1 MGVARWVVGMDSYAE
16 RDGAVS
22 VSPTRPTGSEYGA
35 SFPVPTMPYTDPIVL
50 GLLIVSLI
58 GSLAYQWRRGLRG
71 GRLAVVAFAMF
82 YGLSV
87 IVALGMHNVDV
98 LYGLAHR
105 RESFGTGKPFSWG
118 WHTYSLLLF
127 GALLVWLGVLCV
139 RHALRM
145 GRGEADARGEFL
157 RLAGIMLLI
166 VLPVVWI
173 QAIFGVAGSV
183 LSVIALLVVGLGWA
197 RVGDSRDWVV

>member
-1 MGVARWVVGMDSYAE
+1 
-16 RDGAVS
+16 
-22 VSPTRPTGSEYGA
+22 
-35 SFPVPTMPYTDPIVL
+35 MPYTDPIVL

-58 GSLAYQWRRGLRG
+58 GSVAYQWRRGLRG

-105 RESFGTGKPFSWG
+105 RESFGTGKPFGWG
-118 WHTYSLLLF
+118 WHMYSLLLF

-139 RHALRM
+139 RHALSWAAATPTRARQVPAARRHHAAHRSPGRM
-145 GRGEADARGEFL
+145 DPGDLRRGR
-157 RLAGIMLLI
+157 
-166 VLPVVWI
+166 V
-173 QAIFGVAGSV
+173 GVERDGM
-183 LSVIALLVVGLGWA
+183 LVVGLGWT
-197 RVGDSRDWVV
+197 RGRGPERIGWLSGWVVEWLSW